1 MQIKKRDLNRLLESI
16 AYDLASDDI
25 HQHLHESEG
34 SSCGVVLK
42 RNKEFELKFPVR
54 VVPNADGT
62 YFGGDLSTRGRNRG
76 ETVTTLTP
84 GTKLLCLRPS
94 GSEAWF
100 EHPELDAPI
109 RIHINKFCEVA
120 RDKQKNRKAPP
131 QLMRNMNSM
140 SGGSDELEDLR
151 SQVKDLQALL
161 SSQFEDDN
169 DIAPEM
175 PVKSTVKQAEPQK
188 KKFVDPDTELSI
200 EDILAA
206 IEN

>member
-34 SSCGVVLK
+34 SSCGIVLK
-42 RNKEFELKFPVR
+42 KNKEFELKFPVR

-62 YFGGDLSTRGRNRG
+62 YFGGQPGSRGRNRG

-84 GTKLLCLRPS
+84 GTKLLCLRPV

-100 EHPELDAPI
+100 QHPELDAPI
-109 RIHINKFCEVA
+109 RIHVNKFCEVA
-120 RDKQKNRKAPP
+120 MNREKNRKAPP

-161 SSQFEDDN
+161 SSQFEDDD

-175 PVKSTVKQAEPQK
+175 PTKSIEKQAGSEK
-188 KKFVDPDTELSI
+188 KKFIDPDTELSI
-200 EDILAA
+200 DDILAA
-206 IEN
+206 IER